1 MTPQRKRLENKT
13 RMLERRCKVI
23 DLHRQGYTQTEI
35 AKMLKTTQA
44 TISGD
49 LKTLL
54 QEWRVQSN
62 DAFEQYLDREMDNL
76 IHVEQTAWKHFE
88 KSCIENIETTD
99 TEGKN
104 IRRIRTGSGDPRF
117 LETILRCIGARCK
130 LLGLDQ
136 KHVIDVNLNA
146 KTTMEKAQDLAN
158 ASVSAMARLIEK
170 RNDIDVPKDIN

>member
-88 KSCIENIETTD
+88 KVALKISKPQTQKVKTYVEYAQAQET
-99 TEGKN
+99 
-104 IRRIRTGSGDPRF
+104 
-117 LETILRCIGARCK
+117 
-130 LLGLDQ
+130 LDF
-136 KHVIDVNLNA
+136 
-146 KTTMEKAQDLAN
+146 
-158 ASVSAMARLIEK
+158 
-170 RNDIDVPKDIN
+170 